1 MFFSI
6 DVECVAVGTD
16 HNARSVAQISLVN
29 QFEQVLLNLYVRQEA
44 HVVSYLTPLTGL
56 SKEILDTQ
64 GIPLSHALHLLRTML
79 PKDAILVGQNISKDV
94 EWLGLKYGQDFQE
107 LKDLTG
113 LFRVLNPK
121 YNSYSVFSQ
130 DHLVKTLLNWDVSG
144 NHDAVGDAIKSIRLY
159 HLYLQSQK
167 PAGVVGRI
175 MPEALG
181 VHPRAL
187 FCQTASNI

>member
-1 MFFSI
+1 M
-6 DVECVAVGTD
+6 
-16 HNARSVAQISLVN
+16 
-29 QFEQVLLNLYVRQEA
+29 
-44 HVVSYLTPLTGL
+44 

-113 LFRVLNPK
+113 LFRVKNPK
-121 YNSYSVFSQ
+121 YNSFSVFSQ

-144 NHDAVGDAIKSIRLY
+144 SHDAVGYVGVLNLLY
-159 HLYLQSQK
+159 TFVPHIT
-167 PAGVVGRI
+167 PFC
-175 MPEALG
+175 
-181 VHPRAL
+181 L
-187 FCQTASNI
+187 FPV

>member
-1 MFFSI
+1 M
-6 DVECVAVGTD
+6 
-16 HNARSVAQISLVN
+16 
-29 QFEQVLLNLYVRQEA
+29 
-44 HVVSYLTPLTGL
+44 

-113 LFRVLNPK
+113 LFRVKNPK
-121 YNSYSVFSQ
+121 YNSFSVFSQ

-144 NHDAVGDAIKSIRLY
+144 SHDAVGYVGVLNLLY
-159 HLYLQSQK
+159 TFVPHITPFS
-167 PAGVVGRI
+167 
-175 MPEALG
+175 
-181 VHPRAL
+181 L
-187 FCQTASNI
+187 FPV

>member
-1 MFFSI
+1 
-6 DVECVAVGTD
+6 
-16 HNARSVAQISLVN
+16 
-29 QFEQVLLNLYVRQEA
+29 
-44 HVVSYLTPLTGL
+44 
-56 SKEILDTQ
+56 
-64 GIPLSHALHLLRTML
+64 ML

-144 NHDAVGDAIKSIRLY
+144 NHDAVGYVCESSCTFVTQFLQTFSIF
-159 HLYLQSQK
+159 
-167 PAGVVGRI
+167 PA
-175 MPEALG
+175 
-181 VHPRAL
+181 
-187 FCQTASNI
+187 